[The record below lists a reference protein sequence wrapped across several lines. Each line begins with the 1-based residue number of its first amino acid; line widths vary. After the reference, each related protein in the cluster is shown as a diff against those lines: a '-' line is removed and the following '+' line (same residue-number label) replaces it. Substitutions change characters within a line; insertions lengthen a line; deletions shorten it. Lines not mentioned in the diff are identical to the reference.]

1 MLLLGNAV
9 TEQVKIGFL
18 FSFFTCFWI
27 TGRAGRGTFFHATSG
42 IASLSFTVLHDSS
55 AKLRKRII
63 MNQEDLSYL
72 WRKVFY
78 MCVSTK
84 KTRAVKGLS
93 EHKSFLVSSPNGQVE
108 SFSFSISFKTVQG
121 RHRVT
126 CCVLL
131 SAEVNRVVI
140 LFSNQLK
147 NLFLETFAYYLQ
159 NFKNSLANYVR
170 GLLAEHNI
178 PFSFLNEINI
188 TIVLNILS
196 QRYIF
201 FFRKTRFPAL
211 GHVTL
216 GVS

>member
-27 TGRAGRGTFFHATSG
+27 TGRAGRGTIFRAISG

-108 SFSFSISFKTVQG
+108 SFAFSISFKTVQG

-140 LFSNQLK
+140 LFFKSNEK
-147 NLFLETFAYYLQ
+147 
-159 NFKNSLANYVR
+159 S
-170 GLLAEHNI
+170 
-178 PFSFLNEINI
+178 
-188 TIVLNILS
+188 
-196 QRYIF
+196 
-201 FFRKTRFPAL
+201 
-211 GHVTL
+211 
-216 GVS
+216 VS

>member
-1 MLLLGNAV
+1 MTNYKSVYTSSLLGHYRMLLLGNAV

-27 TGRAGRGTFFHATSG
+27 TGRAGRGTFFRATSG

-140 LFSNQLK
+140 LF
-147 NLFLETFAYYLQ
+147 
-159 NFKNSLANYVR
+159 FKSI
-170 GLLAEHNI
+170 EK
-178 PFSFLNEINI
+178 S
-188 TIVLNILS
+188 
-196 QRYIF
+196 
-201 FFRKTRFPAL
+201 
-211 GHVTL
+211 
-216 GVS
+216 VS

>member
-1 MLLLGNAV
+1 MLLLGNVV
-9 TEQVKIGFL
+9 TEKVKIGFL

-27 TGRAGRGTFFHATSG
+27 TGRAGRGTFFRVISG

-72 WRKVFY
+72 WRKVFC

-108 SFSFSISFKTVQG
+108 IFSFSISFKTVQG

-126 CCVLL
+126 CCVLF

-140 LFSNQLK
+140 LF
-147 NLFLETFAYYLQ
+147 
-159 NFKNSLANYVR
+159 FKSI
-170 GLLAEHNI
+170 EK
-178 PFSFLNEINI
+178 S
-188 TIVLNILS
+188 
-196 QRYIF
+196 
-201 FFRKTRFPAL
+201 
-211 GHVTL
+211 
-216 GVS
+216 VS

>member
-18 FSFFTCFWI
+18 FSFSTCFWI
-27 TGRAGRGTFFHATSG
+27 TGRAGRGTIFRAISG

-63 MNQEDLSYL
+63 MNQEHLSYL

-108 SFSFSISFKTVQG
+108 SFFLFHFIKTVLVQG

-126 CCVLL
+126 CWAGV
-131 SAEVNRVVI
+131 
-140 LFSNQLK
+140 
-147 NLFLETFAYYLQ
+147 TFGGSKSGSHFVFQ
-159 NFKNSLANYVR
+159 IK
-170 GLLAEHNI
+170 
-178 PFSFLNEINI
+178 
-188 TIVLNILS
+188 
-196 QRYIF
+196 
-201 FFRKTRFPAL
+201 
-211 GHVTL
+211 
-216 GVS
+216 